1 MSSRTVVIK
10 ILGLG
15 ELSSV
20 LPAVF
25 TTRTSALY
33 SSAGEGTV
41 VSVTDQLSSEIQV
54 FGSLGSDPS
63 VSFTILSTAATR
75 QLLMSRGKVPV
86 LDATTSQPVRL
97 SGYVLPAAGTVEI
110 PVPDP
115 ALFTVNDFYRI
126 HNTVF
131 RIISNSPVLTG
142 QRIWGCQN
150 VPIGMTAQNQTIGP
164 VIYDLNDGNP
174 LGGCEQ
180 LPVVIS
186 TEELDGSDAQIIF
199 RGYVSKVSNE
209 TSAGQQNLIKVDCS
223 SMMAYLKSAPF
234 IPAWGTV
241 TANTVTRAGEVE
253 PLDENAVRAAAT
265 TKTFYLNDV
274 WGPQFDPD
282 NPETGKTAINMW
294 QIRDGDKGAIAQIDG
309 YQGVDIYGNS
319 FMQISNEVLINY
331 DGDVAS
337 LNNGF
342 QLVFEKGY
350 YAPGNIGPNINLEVS
365 ISSVSG
371 DPEGGIMASGVSDIH
386 TWWGSNTSQA
396 PNIRGENCVDSAN
409 FYTLIVDLLLG
420 SHNGQISLAQ
430 GARSITESAW
440 LPYPISLVSDI
451 IDTASL
457 LALVGGLQT
466 PDIVRFVPGSIVNTG
481 TDERVL
487 LPYEHTAVKT
497 VGDVLE
503 QILKRLGAYMV
514 YDKGKFYFGS
524 WAGARQTPT
533 FVNDSQFS
541 DPSIKLSFDRGL
553 SLMRVTAKFCTAP
566 ASRDLSAL
574 TFDVPFL
581 NVDLAASALGKE
593 MTIGHWYCP
602 NRNPDDPYWGN
613 SRLLAN
619 AFGLIMRYSQSAA
632 RVDVSLRDSQVS
644 LKVGQEI
651 AFSSD
656 YIVNSS
662 GGMGVSVLTGY
673 VLKAA
678 RSWATP
684 TTAYTIILP
693 GYLTVSNKIPVWSCS
708 ALVDDV
714 PGGDFIQVEANYFT
728 APPGFAS
735 EGAPATDAEAF
746 QLTHDLIGSW
756 YDVQLLDQYGTL
768 KYQGA
773 LVGRSGNILELP
785 GFDAFAVAGDI
796 IVLADA
802 TYFSTTIDDMY
813 DVFQASNAAQVD
825 SLRANARTWVP

>member
-319 FMQISNEVLINY
+319 FMQISNEVLIDY
-331 DGDVAS
+331 DGGVTS

-396 PNIRGENCVDSAN
+396 PNIRGENCVDSTN

-440 LPYPISLVSDI
+440 LPYPISQVSDI

-524 WAGARQTPT
+524 WAGARQTPI
-533 FVNDSQFS
+533 FVNDSALS
-541 DPSIKLSFDRGL
+541 DPSIKLTFDRGL
-553 SLMRVTAKFCTAP
+553 SIMRVNAKYCVDMGDKATVVE
-566 ASRDLSAL
+566 
-574 TFDVPFL
+574 VPFQ
-581 NVDLAASALGKE
+581 NTDLANSGLGK
-593 MTIGHWYCP
+593 TTTVGHWQTLFRPP
-602 NRNPDDPYWGN
+602 NAPDWGR
-613 SRLLAN
+613 SKMMAN
-619 AFGLIMRYSQSAA
+619 AFGLVMRYSQSAA
-632 RVDVSLRDSQVS
+632 RVDLSLRDSEADLS
-644 LKVGQEI
+644 IGQEV
-651 AFSSD
+651 ALSSD
-656 YIVNSS
+656 FIVNSD
-662 GGMGVSVLTGY
+662 GEMGISLLTGY

-678 RSWATP
+678 RSWQTP
-684 TTAYTIILP
+684 TTAYTLILP
-693 GYLTVSNKIPVWSCS
+693 GYVSPAAHVSVWSCS
-708 ALVDDV
+708 GLVTDV
-714 PGGDFIQVEANYFT
+714 PGGDLIEIDANFFT
-728 APPGFAS
+728 APPTIAS
-735 EGAPATDAEAF
+735 PGAPATDAAAF
-746 QLTHDLIGSW
+746 TRTHNIIGNW

>member
-1 MSSRTVVIK
+1 M
-10 ILGLG
+10 
-15 ELSSV
+15 
-20 LPAVF
+20 
-25 TTRTSALY
+25 
-33 SSAGEGTV
+33 
-41 VSVTDQLSSEIQV
+41 
-54 FGSLGSDPS
+54 
-63 VSFTILSTAATR
+63 
-75 QLLMSRGKVPV
+75 
-86 LDATTSQPVRL
+86 
-97 SGYVLPAAGTVEI
+97 
-110 PVPDP
+110 
-115 ALFTVNDFYRI
+115 
-126 HNTVF
+126 
-131 RIISNSPVLTG
+131 
-142 QRIWGCQN
+142 
-150 VPIGMTAQNQTIGP
+150 
-164 VIYDLNDGNP
+164 
-174 LGGCEQ
+174 
-180 LPVVIS
+180 
-186 TEELDGSDAQIIF
+186 
-199 RGYVSKVSNE
+199 
-209 TSAGQQNLIKVDCS
+209 
-223 SMMAYLKSAPF
+223 
-234 IPAWGTV
+234 
-241 TANTVTRAGEVE
+241 
-253 PLDENAVRAAAT
+253 
-265 TKTFYLNDV
+265 
-274 WGPQFDPD
+274 
-282 NPETGKTAINMW
+282 
-294 QIRDGDKGAIAQIDG
+294 
-309 YQGVDIYGNS
+309 
-319 FMQISNEVLINY
+319 
-331 DGDVAS
+331 
-337 LNNGF
+337 
-342 QLVFEKGY
+342 
-350 YAPGNIGPNINLEVS
+350 
-365 ISSVSG
+365 
-371 DPEGGIMASGVSDIH
+371 
-386 TWWGSNTSQA
+386 
-396 PNIRGENCVDSAN
+396 
-409 FYTLIVDLLLG
+409 LLG

-440 LPYPISLVSDI
+440 LPYPISQVSDI

-756 YDVQLLDQYGTL
+756 YDVQLLDKYGTL